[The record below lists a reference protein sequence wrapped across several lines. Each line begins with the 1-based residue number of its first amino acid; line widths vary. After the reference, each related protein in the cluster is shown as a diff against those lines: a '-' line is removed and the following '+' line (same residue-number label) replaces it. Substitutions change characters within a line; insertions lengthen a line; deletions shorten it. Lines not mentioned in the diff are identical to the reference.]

1 MRLWET
7 VKKYRDDIW
16 VKALSIIEWPFGCEV
31 LMRDVSI
38 EYTERPSNYRGEELL
53 RQSLKNFGKIIDI

>member
-1 MRLWET
+1 
-7 VKKYRDDIW
+7 
-16 VKALSIIEWPFGCEV
+16 
-31 LMRDVSI
+31 MRDVSI